1 MFYQDSDVNSMLI
14 VAVGG
19 AVGSVFRYLVGV
31 WAVRLFGPAFP
42 WGTLAINITG
52 SFAIGLFLEMILR
65 RFGGSTELRLLLMT
79 GLCGGFTTF
88 SSFSLDFVGLV
99 ERGAIQM
106 GIVYVIA
113 SVVLSILATFL
124 GLFIGRMAF

>member
-1 MFYQDSDVNSMLI
+1 MNSMLL

-19 AVGSVFRYLVGV
+19 AVGSVFRYLVGL

-42 WGTLAINITG
+42 WGTLAINVAG

-65 RFGGSTELRLLLMT
+65 RFGGSAEMRLLLMT

-99 ERGAIQM
+99 ERGAM
-106 GIVYVIA
+106 PMALVYVAA
-113 SVVLSILATFL
+113 SVILSIGATFL

>member
-1 MFYQDSDVNSMLI
+1 MNSMAI

-19 AVGSVFRYLVGV
+19 AVGSVFRYLVGI

-42 WGTLAINITG
+42 WGTLAINVVG

-99 ERGAIQM
+99 ERGAM
-106 GIVYVIA
+106 PLGIAYLIA
-113 SVVLSILATFL
+113 SVVLSIGATFL

>member
-1 MFYQDSDVNSMLI
+1 VNSMLI

-19 AVGSVFRYLVGV
+19 AVGSVFRYLVGL

-42 WGTLAINITG
+42 WGTLAINVAG

-99 ERGAIQM
+99 ERGAM
-106 GIVYVIA
+106 PLGIVYVIA
-113 SVVLSILATFL
+113 SVVLSICATFL

>member
-1 MFYQDSDVNSMLI
+1 MNFMLL
-14 VAVGG
+14 VAAGG

-42 WGTLAINITG
+42 WGTLLINITG

-65 RFGGSTELRLLLMT
+65 RFGGSAEMRLLLMT

-99 ERGAIQM
+99 ERGAIPLA
-106 GIVYVIA
+106 IAYVAA
-113 SVVLSILATFL
+113 SVVLSIGATFL

>member
-1 MFYQDSDVNSMLI
+1 MNSMLI

-19 AVGSVFRYLVGV
+19 AVGSVFRYLVGL

-42 WGTLAINITG
+42 WGTLAINVAG

-99 ERGAIQM
+99 ERGAM
-106 GIVYVIA
+106 PLGIVYVIA
-113 SVVLSILATFL
+113 SVVLSICATFL

>member
-1 MFYQDSDVNSMLI
+1 MNSMLL
-14 VAVGG
+14 VAAGG

-31 WAVRLFGPAFP
+31 WALRLFGPAFP
-42 WGTLAINITG
+42 WGTLLINITG

-65 RFGGSTELRLLLMT
+65 RFGGSAEMRLLLMT

-99 ERGAIQM
+99 ERGAIPLA
-106 GIVYVIA
+106 IAYVAA
-113 SVVLSILATFL
+113 SVVLSIGATFL

>member
-1 MFYQDSDVNSMLI
+1 MLV
-14 VAVGG
+14 VAFGG

-31 WAVRLFGPAFP
+31 WAVRLLGPAFP

-99 ERGAIQM
+99 ERGATPM
-106 GIVYVIA
+106 ALVYLAA
-113 SVVLSILATFL
+113 SVILSIGATFL